1 MKGTLEQPARR
12 KVSWL
17 RVLWAGGPGEE
28 AEDVD
33 RGVDGRDLA
42 EQDRAEAETFWAG
55 RTLATRRSA
64 RVAA

>member
-28 AEDVD
+28 EEEID
-33 RGVDGRDLA
+33 RGVDSRDRG
-42 EQDRAEAETFWAG
+42 ERDRVEAETFWAG
-55 RTLATRRSA
+55 RTLAMRRSA